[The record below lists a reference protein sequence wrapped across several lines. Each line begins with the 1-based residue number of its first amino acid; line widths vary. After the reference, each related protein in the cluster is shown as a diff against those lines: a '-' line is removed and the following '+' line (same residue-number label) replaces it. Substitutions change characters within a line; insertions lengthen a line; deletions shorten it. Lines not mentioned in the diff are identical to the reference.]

1 MEKSKLQS
9 FINRYYLAGNCEAV
23 ILKEQ
28 TDSIGCEL
36 IDTDQTIVG
45 KIKWNTAPFMK
56 GMLGINHTGAL
67 IKMLGALGENITI
80 DVKDAAGKNYA
91 MKISEGS
98 TQATFM
104 LADTTV
110 IPAVPSINAEPQ
122 YEISIPVNE
131 EFVSKFIKAKNALPE
146 SENFGV
152 DCKDGKVQFIMNY
165 SSINTNRIKF
175 DIQCDADGC
184 KDMDTVCFS
193 SNLFKEIL
201 QANRDADTGKLE
213 VSAAGLARVSFSS
226 QTYTATYYLV
236 QLQTA

>member
-36 IDTDQTIVG
+36 IDIDQTIVG

-110 IPAVPSINAEPQ
+110 IPAVPSINAEPN
-122 YEISIPVNE
+122 YEVTIPVNE
-131 EFVSKFIKAKNALPE
+131 EFVSKFIKAKNALPDAK
-146 SENFGV
+146 NFA
-152 DCKDGKVQFIMNY
+152 VQVVNGQVKFIINY
-165 SSINTNRIKF
+165 TTVN
-175 DIQCDADGC
+175 ADNISFEVGPTT
-184 KDMDTVCFS
+184 MSTMEPVCFS
-193 SNLFKEIL
+193 ADKLKEVL
-201 QANRDADTGKLE
+201 VANRGDSGELK
-213 VSAAGLARVSFSS
+213 VSPDGLARIEFTGSDFES
-226 QTYTATYYLV
+226 TYWLV
-236 QLQTA
+236 MLQN